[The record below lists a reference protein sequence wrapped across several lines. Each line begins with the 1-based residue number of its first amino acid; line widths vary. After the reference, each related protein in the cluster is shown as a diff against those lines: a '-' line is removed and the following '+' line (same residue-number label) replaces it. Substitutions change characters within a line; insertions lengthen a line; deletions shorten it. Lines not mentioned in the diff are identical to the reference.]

1 MLEGIILFFI
11 GCTPAWLLRLAIL
24 KRPLSF
30 WPAFGISFLLWIA
43 YIVLSDVIFGSYA
56 ARTYGSLGGGA
67 AVGSFLILS
76 GRATKWGKDTKP
88 RQDSLDHSAAPSSH
102 SAEPTRHVS
111 PAIAAPIATLAPQP
125 QTPSFNHMKTEEEAA
140 RVTEEELYAKAL
152 REIEPGGVRR
162 DGIWAKALAGAG
174 GDDKKTIGLYIEY
187 RVQSLRDES
196 ELNKAAAE
204 KQATEARAAA
214 GIAREPEPLLIL
226 ILNTPNSFFV
236 NHAAS

>member
-76 GRATKWGKDTKP
+76 GRGSIWIWGKDIKP
-88 RQDSLDHSAAPSSH
+88 HQDSLDHSAAPSAH

-111 PAIAAPIATLAPQP
+111 QRLQL
-125 QTPSFNHMKTEEEAA
+125 Q
-140 RVTEEELYAKAL
+140 
-152 REIEPGGVRR
+152 
-162 DGIWAKALAGAG
+162 
-174 GDDKKTIGLYIEY
+174 
-187 RVQSLRDES
+187 
-196 ELNKAAAE
+196 
-204 KQATEARAAA
+204 
-214 GIAREPEPLLIL
+214 
-226 ILNTPNSFFV
+226 
-236 NHAAS
+236 